1 MYCIPLPTSQTNLR
15 AVKRCGATLQTLARK
30 FVYTLQLPTCI
41 QTFSNHIAPKRKLE
55 INLGR
60 PQRFKRNQRSGEI
73 KLSAILVAKLVQEI
87 TRPRLRLLFLKATKP
102 STINDFKNNAL
113 LFFFLRPHLFPATV
127 CGSGCCTGQS
137 PSTRWTRR
145 AKFQGPGMLR
155 KVGEL
160 DWKKEG
166 LAGFPLRVGSSWGDW
181 LQRCRDLGCLP
192 CTMRMPHKIVVN
204 GNSKN
209 WFWVVIRRG
218 IDLNHFCAETRSEIR
233 KLIRPMVKV

>member
-1 MYCIPLPTSQTNLR
+1 MNDSKDQALDLLYCISIPTSQTNLR
-15 AVKRCGATLQTLARK
+15 TVKRCGATLQTLARK

-60 PQRFKRNQRSGEI
+60 LQRCKRNQRSGEI
-73 KLSAILVAKLVQEI
+73 KLPAILVAKLVQEI
-87 TRPRLRLLFLKATKP
+87 TRPRFRFLFLKATKP
-102 STINDFKNNAL
+102 STIDDFKNNAL
-113 LFFFLRPHLFPATV
+113 LFFLRPHLFPATV
-127 CGSGCCTGQS
+127 CGSDCCIGQS

-166 LAGFPLRVGSSWGDW
+166 PRVGSSWEDW
-181 LQRCRDLGCLP
+181 LQRCRDLGCFP
-192 CTMRMPHKIVVN
+192 CTSLHHADASQDCGQWQLQK
-204 GNSKN
+204 
-209 WFWVVIRRG
+209 
-218 IDLNHFCAETRSEIR
+218 
-233 KLIRPMVKV
+233 MVLGGDSAWH